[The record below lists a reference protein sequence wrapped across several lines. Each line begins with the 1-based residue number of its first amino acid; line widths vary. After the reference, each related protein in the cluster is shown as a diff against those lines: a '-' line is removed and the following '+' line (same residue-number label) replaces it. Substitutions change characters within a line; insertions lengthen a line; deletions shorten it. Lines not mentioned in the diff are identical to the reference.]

1 MVTGVAMTAVLD
13 QAACMVVMKFQNGI
27 VHYANKNDLV
37 MYQKGYSMAIEDPKE
52 LLLHVLHNKDA
63 SRDRSLQT
71 QVGPSEIGS
80 CRRKVWYRLNGQP
93 HTNENQSKLAAIM
106 GTAIHAAIEEAIE
119 HIDPEGK
126 EYLVETEV
134 AYGDMKAHVDLFV
147 PSTGAVI
154 DWKTSKVKNLSYFP
168 STQQRWQVQVY
179 GYLLSKNGYDVKT
192 VNLVAIARDGAEK
205 DVKVHTEPYD
215 EAVAL
220 EAFQWLANV
229 KASEELPPAEK
240 DQSFCKDYCQYY
252 DASETMGCGGLKKE
266 HIVLSEIVIEDEQVD
281 KNALLYLQ
289 LDSKIKELEKQKDS
303 LKASFEGTTGVT
315 PSGVEISWSSVK
327 GRETVDAKEVEKLL
341 GFVPKIIGNES
352 VRLNIKTIGGK

>member
-1 MVTGVAMTAVLD
+1 
-13 QAACMVVMKFQNGI
+13 
-27 VHYANKNDLV
+27 
-37 MYQKGYSMAIEDPKE
+37 MAIEDPKQ

-63 SRDRSLQT
+63 SRDRSKQT
-71 QVGPSEIGS
+71 QVGPSEIGG
-80 CRRKVWYRLNGQP
+80 CRRKVWYRLNAQP
-93 HTNENQSKLAAIM
+93 ETNENQSKLAAIM
-106 GTAIHAAIEEAIE
+106 GTAIHAAIEDAIT
-119 HIDPEGK
+119 HLDPEGK
-126 EYLVETEV
+126 DYLVETEV

-154 DWKTSKVKNLSYFP
+154 DWKTSKIKNLGYFP

-215 EAVAL
+215 EAIAL
-220 EAFQWLANV
+220 EAMQWLANV

-266 HIVLSEIVIEDEQVD
+266 HIVLSEVVIEDVEVD

-315 PSGVEISWSSVK
+315 SSGVEISWTQVK
-327 GRETVDAKEVEKLL
+327 GRESVDAKEVEKLL
-341 GFVPKIIGNES
+341 GFVPKVVGNES

>member
-1 MVTGVAMTAVLD
+1 
-13 QAACMVVMKFQNGI
+13 
-27 VHYANKNDLV
+27 
-37 MYQKGYSMAIEDPKE
+37 MAIEDPKE
-52 LLLHVLHNKDA
+52 LLLHVLHSKDA
-63 SRDRSLQT
+63 SRDRSKQT
-71 QVGPSEIGS
+71 QVGPSEIGG
-80 CRRKVWYRLNGQP
+80 CRRKVWYRLNAQP
-93 HTNENQSKLAAIM
+93 ETNDNQSKLAAIM
-106 GTAIHAAIEEAIE
+106 GTAIHAAIEDAIG

-134 AYGDMKAHVDLFV
+134 AHGDMKAHVDLFV

-215 EAVAL
+215 EAIAL
-220 EAFQWLANV
+220 QAFEWLNQV
-229 KASEELPPAEK
+229 KASTTIPDPEK

-252 DASETMGCGGLKKE
+252 DATEQMGCGGLKKE
-266 HIVLSEIVIEDEQVD
+266 RIVLSDLIIEDDEVD
-281 KNALLYLQ
+281 KNALHYLQ
-289 LDSKIKELEKQKDS
+289 LDAKIKELEKERDS
-303 LKASFEGTTGVT
+303 FKASLEGSTGTTK
-315 PSGVEISWSSVK
+315 SGIEISWTTVK
-327 GRETVDAKEVEKLL
+327 GRETVDSKEVEKLL
-341 GFVPKIIGNES
+341 GFVPKVVGNES